1 MQTIIVAAILVAAAG
16 ITVYRIFFKPSCGCG
31 CGGKKKGRPL
41 SDDPSLESDSCCCPF
56 DKPKSDS

>member
-1 MQTIIVAAILVAAAG
+1 MQTVIVAVVLLAAAG

-41 SDDPSLESDSCCCPF
+41 DEDASMEPDCCGPNKSGSDTLN
-56 DKPKSDS
+56 